1 MDSKYSGFLEAN
13 PTFQDR
19 VEAFTSGLLTP
30 DPKPVVLWAMEQ
42 GVSYTVGELH
52 QQVKEFVG
60 DRLPISYP
68 AMWSYCRGSGPRRGV
83 LERFGFVANEMDG
96 LASGPF
102 AFARTPAGES
112 FGDAIAARTLWLC
125 GKLTSKYKSTF
136 RIFGGPNRSGTAKT
150 RRGLAVYRVVM
161 LLAEQREQVYPEH
174 RWQRRPAVL
183 HCLLWLH
190 RIPPMRRMATR
201 VSADSWGQASISRVR
216 SRSPP
221 SRGTPVA
228 HLGCKTLSETC
239 SEVSPFCSPPPHS
252 KTPSVAFWGGSG
264 TILYVWCS
272 QCVTASSGFRIP
284 PPPVCYVS
292 TCQ

>member
-1 MDSKYSGFLEAN
+1 MSRQHMDSKYSGFLEAN

-60 DRLPISYP
+60 DRPPISYP

-83 LERFGFVANEMDG
+83 LEKFGFVANEMDG

-102 AFARTPAGES
+102 AFAKTPAGEN

-125 GKLTSKYKSTF
+125 GKLTSKYKSTL
-136 RIFGGPNRSGTAKT
+136 RIFGSPNRSGTAKT

-161 LLAEQREQVYPEH
+161 LLAEQPEQVYPEH

-216 SRSPP
+216 SGSPH
-221 SRGTPVA
+221 SCGTPVA
-228 HLGCKTLSETC
+228 HFECKLLSRRCSET
-239 SEVSPFCSPPPHS
+239 VHS
-252 KTPSVAFWGGSG
+252 CIMPLVANVPSVAF
-264 TILYVWCS
+264 
-272 QCVTASSGFRIP
+272 
-284 PPPVCYVS
+284 
-292 TCQ
+292 